1 MANKPF
7 NVVFA
12 GPSGVGKTTIANFLS
27 KELDIKFISGSV
39 SDLLPKTKD
48 MPHAD
53 MLARDSK
60 DLYMEDYQI
69 LNLRNKIFSQEEE
82 SFVSDRSFL
91 DSSAYFLYKQADKIP
106 ACEVEQFLDLAKMA
120 TLQSID
126 YLVLVDYTMDMFNN
140 WVIENNN
147 KRVISKYFQMEI
159 SRIMSMV
166 LEIWGVKWDNVYRTI
181 REHPEDGNLYEKL
194 FGKIIDLENN
204 VHIGEISNLYGT
216 TKVIVIREANKE
228 LREKILK
235 NLLK

>member
-1 MANKPF
+1 MDKSIS
-7 NVVFA
+7 VLLA

-27 KELDIKFISGSV
+27 QELGIKFISGSV

-69 LNLRNKIFSQEEE
+69 LNLRNQIFSQEEE

-91 DSSAYFLYKQADKIP
+91 DSAAYFLYKQADKIP

-181 REHPEDGNLYEKL
+181 REHPEDGNLCEKL
-194 FGKIIDLENN
+194 FGKIIDLENK